1 MRIFEKYFFFL
12 NKMDFLME
20 LEKMW
25 VALIVIDHLE
35 DYLSEKL
42 RLFNVYKTSLRRH
55 RRCIDVL

>member
-1 MRIFEKYFFFL
+1 
-12 NKMDFLME
+12 ME